1 MEKYTMNKILKLI
14 AVIVLLMGTA
24 DFSYAQRSLYQD
36 NKAVEVGDILTVI
49 LQENIS
55 GSTSSD
61 AQNSSSSGTGV
72 GGSASASFIPV
83 EPSFGADAEVNYE
96 SGEQVSTNQGQLLEG
111 YISVKVTA
119 MTKSGNLIVEGT
131 RSTEINGEKHQMELR
146 GTVRPK
152 DINGRNQ
159 VLSYR
164 LANAKINY
172 EKEGG
177 LKQLTKKEGF
187 IKRVALTIA
196 GIGLSAITVMKAMK

>member
-1 MEKYTMNKILKLI
+1 MEKYTLVGKYFIALLLI
-14 AVIVLLMGTA
+14 VGISSTTYG
-24 DFSYAQRSLYQD
+24 QRSLYKD
-36 NKAVEVGDILTVI
+36 NKAVKVGDVLTII

-61 AQNSSSSGTGV
+61 AQNASNAGAGA
-72 GGSASASFIPV
+72 GGSMSGNFMPFQ
-83 EPSFGADAEVNYE
+83 PTFGADAEVNYE

-111 YISVKVTA
+111 YMSVEVTD
-119 MTKSGNLIVEGT
+119 MTSSGNLIVSGT
-131 RSTEINGEKHQMELR
+131 RTTEINGEKHQIDLN

-164 LANAKINY
+164 LANAQINY

-177 LKQLTKKEGF
+177 LKRITKKEGF
-187 IKRVALTIA
+187 IKRAALTVAGVAL
-196 GIGLSAITVMKAMK
+196 SAVAVLKAME